1 MHSCALR
8 LLTCRFCPKKVNMVD
23 FPKFHTGDGL
33 SFHYRTS
40 KICTASSAFDP
51 AAYAAVIT
59 KGGTEA
65 ELNGKKLKG
74 LKVKDIIAKADRV
87 EAEDE
92 EAAAPSL
99 PA

>member
-1 MHSCALR
+1 MYICALR
-8 LLTCRFCPKKVNMVD
+8 LLTCRFCPKKVNHVD

-40 KICTASSAFDP
+40 KICTASSAFDA

-74 LKVKDIIAKADRV
+74 LKVKDIIAKGAP
-87 EAEDE
+87 EDE
-92 EAAAPSL
+92 GEEEARAPSN
-99 PA
+99 P

>member
-1 MHSCALR
+1 
-8 LLTCRFCPKKVNMVD
+8 MVD

-40 KICTASSAFDP
+40 KICTASSAFD
-51 AAYAAVIT
+51 AAQYAAVIT

-87 EAEDE
+87 EAEGE

>member
-1 MHSCALR
+1 MYFCALR
-8 LLTCRFCPKKVNMVD
+8 LLTCRFCPKKVNHVD

-40 KICTASSAFDP
+40 KICTASSAFD
-51 AAYAAVIT
+51 AASYAAVIT

-74 LKVKDIIAKADRV
+74 LKVKDIIANKAAP
-87 EAEDE
+87 EPEP

-99 PA
+99 P

>member
-1 MHSCALR
+1 MLFCALR

-40 KICTASSAFDP
+40 RICTASSAFDA
-51 AAYAAVIT
+51 AAYAQVIT

-74 LKVKDIIAKADRV
+74 LKVKDIIAKADAPEV
-87 EAEDE
+87 TE
-92 EAAAPSL
+92 EAV
-99 PA
+99 PALFTT

>member
-1 MHSCALR
+1 
-8 LLTCRFCPKKVNMVD
+8 MVD

-40 KICTASSAFDP
+40 RICTASSAFDD
-51 AAYAAVIT
+51 AAYAQVIT

-74 LKVKDIIAKADRV
+74 LKVKDIIAKAAP
-87 EAEDE
+87 EAEVD

>member
-1 MHSCALR
+1 MHIRALR
-8 LLTCRFCPKKVNMVD
+8 LRMCRFCPKKVNMVN

-40 KICTASSAFDP
+40 RICTASSAFDA

-74 LKVKDIIAKADRV
+74 LKVKDIIAKGAP
-87 EAEDE
+87 EAEGEE
-92 EAAAPSL
+92 EARAPSN
-99 PA
+99 P